1 MIDQI
6 ATTTP
11 FASLD
16 SFVFHISNT
25 LRLPVLAGAVLAL
38 AWVLV
43 ELGSLVVEVVRRRGR
58 NPIVV
63 ERATS
68 AAREALASGDRPLAS
83 RHLTGLAS
91 SRAMQTVF
99 VRILGAVA
107 TPPVDADLV
116 AINLADFDLGSLRRL
131 ERTRLLVRA
140 GPALGLM
147 GTLIPLSPALSA
159 LSGGDLAQLTEK
171 LRVAFSVTVVGL
183 LIGML
188 AFGIS
193 LVRDRMYAQDLS
205 IVEFVTAKLE
215 TVNQVASEPAR

>member
-1 MIDQI
+1 MIEP
-6 ATTTP
+6 P
-11 FASLD
+11 FATLD
-16 SFVFHISNT
+16 NFVFHVANT
-25 LRLPVLAGAVLAL
+25 LRVPVLIAALLAL

-43 ELGSLVVEVVRRRGR
+43 ELGSLGVELVRRRGR
-58 NPIVV
+58 NPALVAQ
-63 ERATS
+63 ATS
-68 AAREALASGDRPLAS
+68 AAREALVRGDRPLAA

-91 SRAMQTVF
+91 SRAMRIVF
-99 VRILGAVA
+99 LRVLAAVA
-107 TPPVDADLV
+107 TPPIDAELV

-159 LSGGDLAQLTEK
+159 LAGGNLGELSAK
-171 LRVAFSVTVVGL
+171 LRLAFSVTVVGL
-183 LIGML
+183 LVGML

-205 IVEFVTAKLE
+205 VVEFVTAKLE
-215 TVNQVASEPAR
+215 TAAEPGEAGPVG